1 MLPRILEAAALGTLF
16 QALHDHGYTTVGPT
30 VKDGAIVYDPIQ
42 SEEDLPR
49 GWTEVQDAGRY
60 GLERRDDDARFG
72 YTVGPHAW
80 KRFLHPPV
88 LRLWR
93 ADQDAAG
100 GFTLSEPAPVP
111 TYAFIGVRPCDVHAI
126 RIQDR
131 VYTGGAH
138 VDPDYLERRR
148 KAFVV
153 AVNCTEPGGTCFCAS
168 MGTGPRLRPDEAQCD
183 LVLTERLENGEPTY
197 LIEVGSERG
206 EEILATLPT
215 REPTAAEVTATDAAL
230 ANAAERM
237 GRHLDTDGLAGILA
251 ENLEHPRWDD
261 VAARC
266 VTCGNCTLAC
276 PTCFCTTVQDATDLT
291 DGSAERRRVW
301 DSCFTLDY
309 SYVHGGPVRPSN
321 KARYRQWLT
330 HKLSTWIDQFG
341 TAGCVGCGRC
351 ITWCPVAIDIT
362 QEAAAIR
369 RTSGQTGV
377 APATTTA
384 TTTGGEDASRA

>member
-1 MLPRILEAAALGTLF
+1 MLPRRLEAAALGTLF
-16 QALHDHGYTTVGPT
+16 QALRDRGYTTVGPT
-30 VKDGAIVYDPIQ
+30 VRDGAIVYEHID
-42 SEEDLPR
+42 SDDDLPS
-49 GWTEVQDAGRY
+49 GWTEVQDAGTYR
-60 GLERRDDDARFG
+60 LERRKDAARFG

-93 ADQDAAG
+93 AEQEPGG
-100 GFTLSEPAPVP
+100 GFALSEPEPV
-111 TYAFIGVRPCDVHAI
+111 TAYAFIGVRPCDVHAI

-131 VYTGGAH
+131 VYTGGEH

-148 KAFVV
+148 KAFLV
-153 AVNCTEPGGTCFCAS
+153 AVNCTEPAGTCFCAS
-168 MGTGPRLRPDEAQCD
+168 MGTGPRVRPEDGSFD
-183 LVLTERLENGEPTY
+183 LVLTERLEDGEPTY

-206 EEILATLPT
+206 EEILAALPT
-215 REPTAAEVTATDAAL
+215 REATHAEVASADAAL
-230 ANAAERM
+230 ASAAERM
-237 GRHLDTDGLAGILA
+237 GRHLDTDGLAAILDQ
-251 ENLEHPRWDD
+251 NLEHPRWDD

-276 PTCFCTTVQDATDLT
+276 PTCFCTTVQDTTDLT

-330 HKLSTWIDQFG
+330 HKLSTWVEQFG

-369 RTSGQTGV
+369 ATSGALGG
-377 APATTTA
+377 A
-384 TTTGGEDASRA
+384 TTGGHDAPRT